1 MCPGRPESAAPVA
14 DGAPDGAAIEVGET
28 AVFKALRK
36 GTTWA
41 FKVPCAFPST
51 RNIRTATPASPAE
64 RSSVVHALGRVS
76 AQDTHLSVHLSVY
89 SS

>member
-1 MCPGRPESAAPVA
+1 MCPGRPESAAPAA

-41 FKVPCAFPST
+41 FKISCNAYGEPVPNSLERVGGAMEVAIMPS
-51 RNIRTATPASPAE
+51 
-64 RSSVVHALGRVS
+64 
-76 AQDTHLSVHLSVY
+76 LSGVA
-89 SS
+89 

>member
-1 MCPGRPESAAPVA
+1 MCPGRPESAAPAA

-41 FKVPCAFPST
+41 FK
-51 RNIRTATPASPAE
+51 E
-64 RSSVVHALGRVS
+64 VS
-76 AQDTHLSVHLSVY
+76 RLLVNL
-89 SS
+89 